1 MIFVYSD
8 DIKNFEL
15 NSFDKNDLFILD
27 CNLKNN
33 NFLRSKFYKNYKNKE
48 YNYIKY
54 IKIYNDIKYNSLY
67 SCYKYCVSKNYFNNI
82 TLVFDKKKDNKDYSD
97 CADCIISFPK
107 RILIKKLLKD
117 ISPIK
122 KIPLDRNQI
131 QKIFFLS
138 SFLIKTKV
146 IDQDKNFFDF
156 VLNYYFYLNEE

>member
-15 NSFDKNDLFILD
+15 NSFDKNNLFILD

-48 YNYIKY
+48 FNYIKY
-54 IKIYNDIKYNSLY
+54 IKVYNDIKYNSLY
-67 SCYKYCVSKNYFNNI
+67 SCYKYCISKNYFNNI
-82 TLVFDKKKDNKDYSD
+82 TLFFDTKKNCKDYAV

-107 RILIKKLLKD
+107 RIIIKKLLKD
-117 ISPIK
+117 IVPIK
-122 KIPLDRNQI
+122 KIFLDINQI

-146 IDQDKNFFDF
+146 INRDKNFFDF
-156 VLNYYFYLNEE
+156 VFNYYFYLNEE